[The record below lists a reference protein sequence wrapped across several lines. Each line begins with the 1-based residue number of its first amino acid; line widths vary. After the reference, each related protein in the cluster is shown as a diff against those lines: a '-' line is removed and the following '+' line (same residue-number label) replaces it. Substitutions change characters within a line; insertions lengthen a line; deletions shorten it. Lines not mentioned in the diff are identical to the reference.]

1 MIRKY
6 GMWFFKLFPTLIKIL
21 IYNAIYHNNPR
32 KKSRIIKF
40 NRYHKIM
47 KKADKVFGV
56 DFYVEGKENLPVSQS
71 YLITPNHQSMLDA
84 VIFFDLID
92 DPVSFASK
100 SELRNVFIAGDAVR
114 SIEGVFLERDNLRQ
128 EIKMMK
134 IIENSM
140 KNDNLKWVIFP
151 EGTRTKDEELVMNPF
166 KPGAFKPAQRA
177 GVSIIP
183 VALYGSFR
191 VLQKKLHWKK
201 YPVQVSF
208 LKPIK
213 KEEYENLDTIEIS
226 SLVQQ
231 RVQEKL
237 LVLKERDKELVKKYQ
252 K

>member
-21 IYNAIYHNNPR
+21 IYNARYHNKPR

-114 SIEGVFLERDNLRQ
+114 SIEGVFLERDNLKQ

-208 LKPIK
+208 LKNI
-213 KEEYENLDTIEIS
+213 
-226 SLVQQ
+226 
-231 RVQEKL
+231 L
-237 LVLKERDKELVKKYQ
+237 LL
-252 K
+252 